1 MPREETAQSII
12 DCSGRLS
19 DLVKRMAESE
29 KSIHPSKVSI
39 YTYESAATE
48 SQNVDDFSSYKENYS
63 EQMNEEQKLEG
74 TQNLINMLM
83 QKQANDLG
91 LFKELKELKIGTKKL

>member
-48 SQNVDDFSSYKENYS
+48 S
-63 EQMNEEQKLEG
+63 
-74 TQNLINMLM
+74 
-83 QKQANDLG
+83 
-91 LFKELKELKIGTKKL
+91 